1 MAHPA
6 KFLVATDSRLPLTVA
21 LAYAL
26 AADKISAELLDTRK
40 RELTDLVS
48 EAAKTFGFQSKTTLT
63 SAFDVSVGLLS
74 LALGNETAGETLPD
88 QWAEHLVTKSW
99 KALAKESGM
108 PLK

>member
-1 MAHPA
+1 MAAPA

-26 AADKISAELLDTRK
+26 AADKLPAELLATRK

-63 SAFDVSVGLLS
+63 GAFDVSVGLLS
-74 LALGNETAGETLPD
+74 LALMNGTQGEILPD
-88 QWAEHLVTKSW
+88 RWTEHLVALSW
-99 KALAKESGM
+99 KSLA
-108 PLK
+108 